1 MYNKNLSLF
10 STSNVSIQRTN
21 VKFPLYYAQVVQYI
35 ILLCLKST
43 RDMNFKKEFSNK
55 SKIYIYYIR
64 IVYTIYIYILY
75 SSNNKVEWQTLVM
88 IITV

>member
-1 MYNKNLSLF
+1 MYVFNKNLVLF
-10 STSNVSIQRTN
+10 STSNASIQRTDVN
-21 VKFPLYYAQVVQYI
+21 FPLYYAQVLQYNI
-35 ILLCLKST
+35 IISLLCLK

-55 SKIYIYYIR
+55 SKIYVCIYILYIR
-64 IVYTIYIYILY
+64 IVY